1 MSAVKTDKWR
11 KLAFKLLRLREN
23 QFTSQRLRRVYRDW
37 FDIDVGMY
45 SYGCF
50 DPARFPPGTRF
61 GRYCSIAN
69 TAASFDTD
77 HPTDAAI
84 LHPVAYHPNFGAVKE
99 WMVTPQPLIVED
111 DVWLGHNVTVLASTQ
126 RIGRGAVVA
135 AGAVV
140 KEPVEPYMIVA
151 GVPAKVLRP
160 RFGAV
165 HIAGIE
171 AAQWWTLEPAEIAAL
186 LASHP
191 EWLPEAASR
200 RGPKFNEI
208 TS

>member
-1 MSAVKTDKWR
+1 MNAIKTDKWR

-37 FDIDVGMY
+37 FDVDVGMY

-50 DPARFPPGTRF
+50 DPVRFPPGTRF

-69 TAASFDTD
+69 TAASFDMD
-77 HPTDAAI
+77 HPTDAAV
-84 LHPVAYHPNFGAVKE
+84 LHPVAYHPGFGVVDE
-99 WMVTPQPLIVED
+99 WKVTPKSLIIED

-140 KEPVEPYMIVA
+140 REPVEPYMIVG

-160 RFGAV
+160 QFGAA
-165 HIAGIE
+165 HIAEIE

-208 TS
+208 AS